1 MIKKIK
7 YYFYLTS
14 LIFNKK
20 NFFSKIKSQNDDLE
34 SNFLQEFIKKI
45 ENKSFIEFGFHPFE
59 FNTIHL
65 MTSNF
70 KGVLVD
76 ANKKNA
82 LFMKILIFFH
92 NYKVKV
98 INLFL
103 NKENIV
109 KIIDNDFGIFS
120 IDVDGNDYWL
130 TKEVL
135 KSERNFE
142 LMIVEYNST
151 FLNKSITTPYDE
163 NFERHDKHESGWYHG
178 ASLKAFIKLFNEKNY
193 ALIKTTGGNN
203 AFFVKRDLLNKFGFK
218 ELTFEEAFEESKLR
232 NLWSKKNAQEQFDV
246 IKNLEY
252 INI

>member
-7 YYFYLTS
+7 YYLYLTS
-14 LIFNKK
+14 LIFDKHK
-20 NFFSKIKSQNDDLE
+20 FFSKIKSQNDDLE
-34 SNFLQEFIKKI
+34 SKFLQEFIKKI
-45 ENKSFIEFGFHPFE
+45 DNKSFIEFGFHPLE

-70 KGVLVD
+70 RGVLVD
-76 ANKKNA
+76 ANKKNV
-82 LFMKILIFFH
+82 LFLKILGFFQ
-92 NYKVKV
+92 NYKIKV
-98 INLFL
+98 VDLFL

-109 KIIDNDFGIFS
+109 QVINKDYGIFS

-135 KSERNFE
+135 ESKRNFD
-142 LMIVEYNST
+142 LMIVEYNSS
-151 FLNKSITTPYDE
+151 FLDKSITTPYDE
-163 NFERHDKHESGWYHG
+163 NFNRHNKHESGWYHG
-178 ASLKAFIKLFNEKNY
+178 ASLKAFIKLFNKKNY
-193 ALIKTTGGNN
+193 GLIKTTGGNN
-203 AFFVKRDLLNKFGFK
+203 AFFVKRESLNKFGFK

-232 NLWSKKNAQEQFDV
+232 NLWSKKNAKEQFDV